1 MCTVVSFLDHDSC
14 FGRNMDTEG
23 SFGEE
28 VVITPRHFS
37 LSFRHMA
44 KIETHYALV
53 GMAAV
58 MDGYP
63 LYADGMNERGLC
75 MAALNF
81 VDNAYYFS
89 LESAATKRLA
99 PYELIPWVLATCA
112 TVAEARRALAG
123 ATVVASPFRSDVPLS
138 QLHWILSDRSGC
150 LVVEPGEAGLAL
162 YENPYGV
169 LTNNPPFPYHRENVR
184 MYEGLT
190 EDLSSLESFFSYG
203 TGAIGL
209 PGDYSSPSRFV
220 RAEFLR
226 RCACRS
232 GRMQPCDVY
241 RILDAVA
248 PPRGCVRTEKGE
260 YHYTTYSC
268 CMDVSRSTYG
278 YATLAERQ
286 PTEVALTPERCEGRL
301 LLRFPVK

>member
-1 MCTVVSFLDHDSC
+1 
-14 FGRNMDTEG
+14 
-23 SFGEE
+23 
-28 VVITPRHFS
+28 
-37 LSFRHMA
+37 MA
-44 KIETHYALV
+44 KIETHYALI

-81 VDNAYYFS
+81 VDNAYYFPP
-89 LESAATKRLA
+89 ESAATKRLA

-123 ATVVASPFRSDVPLS
+123 VTVVASPFRLDVPLS
-138 QLHWILSDRSGC
+138 YLHWILSDRSGS

-162 YENPYGV
+162 YDDLCGV
-169 LTNNPPFPYHRENVR
+169 LTNNPPFPYHRENLR
-184 MYEGLT
+184 LYEGLT
-190 EDLSSLESFFSYG
+190 EDFSSSVPFFSYG
-203 TGAIGL
+203 TGAVGL

-241 RILDAVA
+241 RVLGAVA
-248 PPRGCVRTEKGE
+248 PPRGCVRAREGE

-268 CMDVSRSTYG
+268 CMDVSRSIYG
-278 YATLAERQ
+278 YATLEERF
-286 PTEVALTPERCEGRL
+286 PEEVALSLERCEGRL
-301 LLRFPVK
+301 LFRFPIRHASAKPCNESAHML